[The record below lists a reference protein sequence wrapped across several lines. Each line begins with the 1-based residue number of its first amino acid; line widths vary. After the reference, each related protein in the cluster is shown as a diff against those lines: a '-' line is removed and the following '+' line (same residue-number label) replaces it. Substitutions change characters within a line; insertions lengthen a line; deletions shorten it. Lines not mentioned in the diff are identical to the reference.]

1 MNMWSPILVCGPP
14 IYGASYWYCVLSI
27 CKMSALNGHVV
38 SPVGMWFSYLYVPA
52 VGMCPPP
59 LLVCVAPMCMM
70 SALYGNVVSP
80 FGMWS
85 SYLYDVYPVGMWSLL
100 LVCGARIYMIT
111 PHGWVPLWL
120 WV

>member
-1 MNMWSPILVCGPP
+1 
-14 IYGASYWYCVLSI
+14 
-27 CKMSALNGHVV
+27 
-38 SPVGMWFSYLYVPA
+38 
-52 VGMCPPP
+52 
-59 LLVCVAPMCMM
+59 MM

-111 PHGWVPLWL
+111 PPWVGPPMALGL
-120 WV
+120 VFPV

>member
-1 MNMWSPILVCGPP
+1 MDMWFPLLVCGLP
-14 IYGASYWYCVLSI
+14 IR
-27 CKMSALNGHVV
+27 MSLLWVCA
-38 SPVGMWFSYLYVPA
+38 
-52 VGMCPPP
+52 P